1 MFSGKRFRLESDYIV
16 KLLLKYLFNRELGA
30 LQAVLHELVDP
41 FGQGVVVKNSR
52 GRSGVD
58 VLNLGP

>member
-41 FGQGVVVKNSR
+41 FG
-52 GRSGVD
+52 
-58 VLNLGP
+58 